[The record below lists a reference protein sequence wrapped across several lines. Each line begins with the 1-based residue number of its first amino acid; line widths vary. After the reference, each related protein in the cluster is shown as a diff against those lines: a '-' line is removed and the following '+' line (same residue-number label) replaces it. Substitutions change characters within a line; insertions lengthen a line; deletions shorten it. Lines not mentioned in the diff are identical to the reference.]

1 MKENLWLL
9 SYSITAAA
17 TWERDIYDDDQDDD
31 DQDDD
36 DDDDDYDYDDYDDL
50 TLLVVMLNLGPATP
64 GNQRKAGVS

>member
-17 TWERDIYDDDQDDD
+17 TWEPDIYDYD

-36 DDDDDYDYDDYDDL
+36 DDDDDHDDL
-50 TLLVVMLNLGPATP
+50 DDDDDDVTLLVVMLNLGPATP